1 MAFTMA
7 CFPPTEMITSEGP
20 YSRPYLFLR
29 RWQTAS
35 RSSGKAGGHGVLG
48 PPLLGRLDARF
59 LDVGGGVEIGLS
71 NRERD
76 DVFALPQHFLVA
88 IMDCQRER
96 RSEPANSIG

>member
-35 RSSGKAGGHGVLG
+35 RSSGRPGVTEYLVHPCSVASMPAFLMWAGVSKSGS
-48 PPLLGRLDARF
+48 PTAKDTT
-59 LDVGGGVEIGLS
+59 S
-71 NRERD
+71 
-76 DVFALPQHFLVA
+76 LP
-88 IMDCQRER
+88 C
-96 RSEPANSIG
+96 RSISL